1 MTEFWV
7 DSELRPTYG
16 ASISPDATA
25 FAHIVDDGGYPRA
38 VQRFLRGVNASSSRP
53 VELPV
58 EGPIDKVIHSPD
70 GGWLACQTAPSGGI
84 RSQVWVVTT
93 DPEDRD
99 ARRIDDAEGTAELIG
114 WDGRLV
120 AINSIDA
127 DGLSTSQV
135 VDPQT
140 GLITVVDRRPGARLM
155 DSWAGS
161 TVVRVGARGQRS
173 LILLRGSTEVPLFPP
188 DPGSTTDAG
197 VILDDHKKQ
206 RLIHVAGEE
215 RTRLYR
221 PSKAYGFNSTR
232 GFVRM
237 LVRSDWAG
245 LASLGPDDPRPA
257 HDFARLV
264 QVTVTEH
271 GVTHRVLAERE
282 DADLDE
288 FAVSD
293 NLSTVALLWNRGGAS
308 ELQILELSDATLL
321 DPVPLPWN
329 DGGRDGVGV
338 ASELSI
344 SADGSLLALTVQ
356 SPGRPRSVQV
366 VDPRTGEWEPIEPTI
381 RQQDP
386 VLPTLE
392 HFAARDGLALSGWL
406 YRAPV
411 PTGAAVIYL
420 HGGPEGQARPDFSE
434 LFPAILDAGITVFAP
449 NVRGSG
455 GLGRAFSHADDGA
468 LRFAG
473 IDDVADCV
481 GWLVEANG
489 IDPTRIGCAG
499 WSYGGYLTLAALTF
513 HPELF
518 ASGVSI
524 CGMSDLASFYRNTE
538 PWIAAAAL
546 PKYGHPVRDRELLAQ
561 LSPMNRLD
569 SLRAPLL
576 VVHGGNDTNVPVSE
590 SRQIVA
596 ALRARGA
603 PVDLLIFDDEGHT
616 ITKQENR
623 EQLAARVRDWL
634 ASPDPATTRILADY
648 PPEGSPSR
656 QKVADGQAD
665 SRTSSR

>member
-1 MTEFWV
+1 MTAFWA
-7 DSELRPTYG
+7 DSELRPSYG

-58 EGPIDKVIHSPD
+58 EGPINKVIHSPD

-120 AINSIDA
+120 AINSIGS
-127 DGLSTSQV
+127 DGLSEAQV
-135 VDPQT
+135 VDPQS
-140 GLITVVDRRPGARLM
+140 GLITLVDRRPGARLI

-161 TVVRVGARGQRS
+161 TVVRVGGRGQRS
-173 LILLRGSTEVPLFPP
+173 LILLRGGIEVPLFAP
-188 DPGSTTDAG
+188 DPGSSTDPG
-197 VILDDHKKQ
+197 VILDDRKKL
-206 RLIHVAGEE
+206 RLIHVPGEE

-221 PSKAYGFNSTR
+221 PSRAYGFDSTR

-237 LVRSDWAG
+237 LVRSDWTGSPSAAPG
-245 LASLGPDDPRPA
+245 
-257 HDFARLV
+257 HDFARLI

-271 GVTHRVLAERE
+271 GVTHRVLAERD

-308 ELQILELSDATLL
+308 ELQILELSDVTLL
-321 DPVPLPWN
+321 DPIPLPW
-329 DGGRDGVGV
+329 GDGVAV

-366 VDPRTGEWEPIEPTI
+366 VNPRTGEWEPIEPAI

-392 HFAARDGLALSGWL
+392 RFAARDGLPLSGWL
-406 YRAPV
+406 YRAPA
-411 PTGAAVIYL
+411 PTGAALIYL

-455 GLGRAFSHADDGA
+455 GFGRAFSHADDKA

-473 IDDVADCV
+473 IDDVADCAR
-481 GWLVEANG
+481 WLVETEG
-489 IDPTRIGCAG
+489 IDSARIGCAG

-518 ASGVSI
+518 ATGVSI
-524 CGMSDLASFYRNTE
+524 CGMSDLTSFYRNTE
-538 PWIAAAAL
+538 PWIAAAAV
-546 PKYGHPVRDRELLAQ
+546 PKYGHPVRDRELLAE
-561 LSPMNRLD
+561 LSPMNRLAA
-569 SLRAPLL
+569 LRAPLL
-576 VVHGGNDTNVPVSE
+576 VVHGANDTNVPVTE
-590 SRQIVA
+590 SQQIVE
-596 ALRARGA
+596 ALRRRGA
-603 PVDLLIFDDEGHT
+603 PVDLLIFEDEGHA
-616 ITKQENR
+616 ITKQEHR
-623 EQLAARVRDWL
+623 ERLAGHVQSWL
-634 ASPDPATTRILADY
+634 RSTLTECLA
-648 PPEGSPSR
+648 G
-656 QKVADGQAD
+656 
-665 SRTSSR
+665 

>member
-1 MTEFWV
+1 MTEFWTN
-7 DSELRPTYG
+7 SELRPSYG
-16 ASISPDATA
+16 ASVSPDATA

-38 VQRFLRGVNASSSRP
+38 VQRFLRGVRASSSRP

-58 EGPIDKVIHSPD
+58 EGPINKIIHSPD

-99 ARRIDDAEGTAELIG
+99 ARRVDDAEGTAELIG
-114 WDGRLV
+114 WDGPLV
-120 AINSIDA
+120 AINAVDV
-127 DGLSTSQV
+127 DGLAAAQL
-135 VDPQT
+135 VDPRT
-140 GLITVVDRRPGARLM
+140 GRITLVDRRAGARLV

-161 TVVRVGARGQRS
+161 TLVRVGPRGSRS
-173 LILLRGSTEVPLFPP
+173 LVLLRGGIEVPLFPP
-188 DPGSTTDAG
+188 DPGSTTDPG
-197 VILDDHKKQ
+197 VILDDHKKM
-206 RLIHVAGEE
+206 RLIHVSGEAK
-215 RTRLYR
+215 TRLYR
-221 PSKAYGFNSTR
+221 PSKHYGFDSTR

-237 LVRSDWAG
+237 LVRSDYD
-245 LASLGPDDPRPA
+245 GPQVTLPG
-257 HDFARLV
+257 HDFARLL

-271 GVTHRVLAERE
+271 GITHRVLAERD

-308 ELQILELSDATLL
+308 ELQILELSDGTLL
-321 DPVPLPWN
+321 EPVPLSWAR
-329 DGGRDGVGV
+329 DGKGGGTGDGVGV

-366 VDPRTGEWEPIEPTI
+366 VDPRSGTWEPIEPAI
-381 RQQDP
+381 RQRDP

-392 HFAARDGLALSGWL
+392 RFSARDGMPLSGWL
-406 YRAPV
+406 YRPPR
-411 PTGAAVIYL
+411 PTGAALIYL
-420 HGGPEGQARPDFSE
+420 HGGPEGQARPDYSE
-434 LFPAILDAGITVFAP
+434 LFPAILDAGVTVLAP

-481 GWLVEANG
+481 AFLVERHGA
-489 IDPTRIGCAG
+489 DPARIGCAG
-499 WSYGGYLTLAALTF
+499 WSYGGYLTLASLTF

-538 PWIAAAAL
+538 PWIAAAAY
-546 PKYGHPVRDRELLAQ
+546 PKYGHPVRDRELLAR
-561 LSPMNRLD
+561 LSPMRSLD
-569 SLRAPLL
+569 ALRAPLL
-576 VVHGGNDTNVPVSE
+576 VVHGGHDTNVPVSE
-590 SRQIVA
+590 SEQIVA
-596 ALRARGA
+596 ALRQRGA
-603 PVDLLIFDDEGHT
+603 PVDLLIFDDEGHA

-623 EQLAARVRDWL
+623 ELLVTRIRDWL
-634 ASPDPATTRILADY
+634 SDTLVQQLAS
-648 PPEGSPSR
+648 
-656 QKVADGQAD
+656 
-665 SRTSSR
+665 